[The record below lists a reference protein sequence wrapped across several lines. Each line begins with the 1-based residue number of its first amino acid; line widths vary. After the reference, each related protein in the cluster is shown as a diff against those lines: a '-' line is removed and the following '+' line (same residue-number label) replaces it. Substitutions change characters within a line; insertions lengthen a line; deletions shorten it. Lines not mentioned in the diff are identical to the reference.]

1 MKNHSIESHSASQ
14 AFTSVLSRR
23 PPVVLARFGLALF
36 VVIGLAILL
45 GFFFRA
51 VGLDVGMFRG
61 ESGLYLAFA
70 SASEE
75 MQRDFVSHFVLT
87 TYNGHFN
94 PLIFWLEFQQ
104 AKLFQARGALWFW
117 RQMLVLSMLGT
128 ALGWMAF
135 NAFRVGGG
143 KLLPAAVAGASVAT
157 FFIAQPIFL
166 DLAMWPF
173 MAFQFICLALMA
185 VSAMFLMKFAE
196 SRKTQDL
203 AGFLYSAYA
212 AMHAS
217 GVGAAVS
224 AAALATALILILIYH
239 LDEGAG
245 LRKTKSRI
253 IVFAVAAIVTC
264 GHGFIMVAGDH
275 STPGADVAIDAL
287 QGRTIMVDSYQEPPV
302 KSPIA
307 LSQSAV
313 RYGLLFEGSL
323 DSSIRSLWANG
334 GYVWP
339 RFDVAKMQGA
349 YGFGALL
356 VFAFLA
362 FGFLISYYKK
372 KDSTDLVVFCITFFS
387 LSCLVI
393 YTGLVVFRLRTE
405 ADDAVLL
412 NYFIGARY
420 IIYPAFF
427 IVVFSMGLGL
437 RSVRV
442 FPLASPLIAV
452 AIALTA
458 IIAEVVFAKTIM
470 PSIWPHLTLN
480 HQGAWNNA
488 VHGARN
494 ELDQGQYVN
503 NIDLSKFG
511 GGLPMSLRSQQFLL
525 EHQLGCSGCVKFATP

>member
-1 MKNHSIESHSASQ
+1 MKNQSIESHPTSQ
-14 AFTSVLSRR
+14 PFMSVLSWR
-23 PPVVLARFGLALF
+23 PHVALARFGLALV
-36 VVIGLAILL
+36 VVIGSAILL
-45 GFFFRA
+45 GVFFKA
-51 VGLDVGMFRG
+51 VGMDVGMFRG
-61 ESGLYLAFA
+61 ESGLYLAFS

-75 MQRDFVSHFVLT
+75 MQRDFISHFVLT

-94 PLIFWLEFQQ
+94 PMIFWLEFQQ
-104 AKLFQARGALWFW
+104 AKVFQARGTLWFW

-135 NAFRVGGG
+135 NLFRVGGG
-143 KLLPAAVAGASVAT
+143 KLLPAAVVGASVAT

-185 VSAMFLMKFAE
+185 VSAIFLMKFATN
-196 SRKTQDL
+196 RKTQDL
-203 AGFLYSAYA
+203 AGFLYSSYA
-212 AMHAS
+212 TMHAS

-224 AAALATALILILIYH
+224 AAALATALILIFIYH
-239 LDEGAG
+239 LDEKSG

-253 IVFAVAAIVTC
+253 IVLAIAAIFTS
-264 GHGFIMVAGDH
+264 GHGLFMVAGEH
-275 STPGADVAIDAL
+275 STPGADIAIDAL
-287 QGRTIMVDSYQEPPV
+287 QGRTIMVDSYREPPI

-313 RYGLLFEGSL
+313 RFGLLFEGSV
-323 DSSIRSLWANG
+323 DSSIRSLWGNG

-339 RFDVAKMQGA
+339 RLDVAKMQGA
-349 YGFGALL
+349 YGFGGLL
-356 VFAFLA
+356 VFALLA
-362 FGFLISYYKK
+362 FGFLVSYYKN
-372 KDSTDLVVFCITFFS
+372 KDGADLVAFCITFFS

-405 ADDAVLL
+405 SDDAVLL

-427 IVVFSMGLGL
+427 IVIFSIGLSL
-437 RSVRV
+437 RSVKM
-442 FPLASPLIAV
+442 FPVATPSIAV
-452 AIALTA
+452 VIALTA
-458 IIAEVVFAKTIM
+458 IIAEVVFTETIM

-488 VHGARN
+488 VHDARYAID
-494 ELDQGQYVN
+494 EGKKVN
-503 NIDLSKFG
+503 DIDLSQFG
-511 GGLPMSLRSQQFLL
+511 GGFPMSLRSQQFLL
-525 EHQLGCSGCVKFATP
+525 EHQLGCSGCVKFANP